1 MMLFCFL
8 AVYLFFLYVPLKQSM
23 HMFQQNRYN
32 KGRYRTWLVSY
43 IRLSWKLIVKI
54 LLTLML
60 SYSLLLLQPTS
71 MQEVLLL
78 MLVAIFAYISCKMEE
93 ERVYRKPLV
102 KTARIHRLAILLYTL
117 YGILL
122 CLLHC
127 FLSAAA
133 LILVTPFLF
142 LSAWLMV
149 LPAAWISEPLE
160 MAIRNH
166 YAADAA
172 KLLRSNSA
180 LSIVGITGSYGK
192 TSVKTILNELLS
204 DVYYTLMTPGSY
216 NNQMGITLTIRNK
229 LERLHEVFLCEMG
242 ADHVKEIHDLMQFV
256 KPQYGVVTSVGA
268 QHLATF
274 GSMGNILH
282 EKMQMIECLP
292 ADGIGF
298 VNRDNAYI
306 RTYSIQNTCRI
317 VWFGMSEDADYRC
330 CDIRYSEEGT
340 SFTVIQEGESH
351 RFHTKL
357 LGKHNVVNITCAIAV
372 AHTLGVSWEIMALA
386 VEKLPYVEHR
396 LQVRKSFCTLLDDA
410 YNSNPE
416 GARCALEVLKQ
427 MKHQRF
433 IITPGFLEL
442 GEQQEEEQYKLG
454 EEIADSV
461 DTAVLVGAVQTKSIA
476 AGLADS
482 GFPKERVHVC
492 DSFQEALAIV
502 QKQAQLQDCVLLEN
516 DLPDAFNH

>member
-32 KGRYRTWLVSY
+32 RGRYRTWLMSF
-43 IRLSWKLIVKI
+43 IRLSWKRILKI

-78 MLVAIFAYISCKMEE
+78 MLVAIYAYISCKMEE
-93 ERVYRKPLV
+93 EREYRKPLV
-102 KTARIHRLAILLYTL
+102 KTARIHRLSILLYAV

-122 CLLHC
+122 CVLHE

-133 LILVTPFLF
+133 LILMTPFLF

-149 LPAAWISEPLE
+149 LPVAWILEPLE

-172 KLLRSNSA
+172 KLLRSNNA

-256 KPQYGVVTSVGA
+256 KPQYGVVTSVGP

-274 GSMGNILH
+274 GSMENILH

-292 ADGIGF
+292 ANGIGF
-298 VNRDNAYI
+298 VNRDNPYI
-306 RTYSIQNTCRI
+306 RSYSIQNTCQI
-317 VWFGMSEDADYRC
+317 VGFGMCEDAD
-330 CDIRYSEEGT
+330 
-340 SFTVIQEGESH
+340 
-351 RFHTKL
+351 
-357 LGKHNVVNITCAIAV
+357 
-372 AHTLGVSWEIMALA
+372 
-386 VEKLPYVEHR
+386 
-396 LQVRKSFCTLLDDA
+396 RKS
-410 YNSNPE
+410 
-416 GARCALEVLKQ
+416 V
-427 MKHQRF
+427 
-433 IITPGFLEL
+433 
-442 GEQQEEEQYKLG
+442 
-454 EEIADSV
+454 V
-461 DTAVLVGAVQTKSIA
+461 
-476 AGLADS
+476 
-482 GFPKERVHVC
+482 
-492 DSFQEALAIV
+492 
-502 QKQAQLQDCVLLEN
+502 
-516 DLPDAFNH
+516 

>member
-32 KGRYRTWLVSY
+32 RGRYRTWLISY
-43 IRLSWKLIVKI
+43 IQASWKTILKI

-60 SYSLLLLQPTS
+60 SYALLLLQPTS

-78 MLVAIFAYISCKMEE
+78 MLVAIFAYISFKMEE
-93 ERVYRKPLV
+93 ERDYRKPLV
-102 KTARIHRLAILLYTL
+102 KTARIHRLTILLYAL
-117 YGILL
+117 YIVIL
-122 CLLHC
+122 CLLHL
-127 FLSAAA
+127 FLSASA
-133 LILVTPFLF
+133 LILITPFLF
-142 LSAWLMV
+142 LSAWLII
-149 LPAAWISEPLE
+149 LSAAWINEPLE
-160 MAIRNH
+160 TAIRNH
-166 YAADAA
+166 YAHEAQ
-172 KLLRSNSA
+172 KLLQDHSD

-216 NNQMGITLTIRNK
+216 NNQMGITLTVRNK
-229 LERLHEVFLCEMG
+229 LKRLHEVFLCEMG

-256 KPQYGVVTSVGA
+256 NPQYGVVTSVGA

-274 GSMGNILH
+274 GSMENILH

-292 ADGIGF
+292 HDGIGF

-317 VWFGMSEDADYRC
+317 VWFGMSEDADYCC
-330 CDIRYSEEGT
+330 CDIQYSEEGT
-340 SFTVIQEGESH
+340 SFTVIQQKAAH
-351 RFHTKL
+351 RFHTRL

-396 LQVRKSFCTLLDDA
+396 LQVRKSFCTMLDDA

-416 GARCALEVLKQ
+416 GARCALEVIKQ
-427 MKHQRF
+427 MKHKRF

-442 GEQQEEEQYKLG
+442 GEQQEEEQYTLG
-454 EEIADSV
+454 QEIADSV
-461 DTAVLVGAVQTKSIA
+461 DVALLVGTIQTKSIVK
-476 AGLADS
+476 GLLDRQ
-482 GFPKERVHVC
+482 FPKERIHVC

-502 QKQAQLQDCVLLEN
+502 QKEAEEQDCVLLEN

>member
-274 GSMGNILH
+274 GSMENILH

-306 RTYSIQNTCRI
+306 RTYSIKNTCRI

-357 LGKHNVVNITCAIAV
+357 LGKHNVGTSPVPSQLRTHLV
-372 AHTLGVSWEIMALA
+372 
-386 VEKLPYVEHR
+386 
-396 LQVRKSFCTLLDDA
+396 F
-410 YNSNPE
+410 
-416 GARCALEVLKQ
+416 
-427 MKHQRF
+427 
-433 IITPGFLEL
+433 PG
-442 GEQQEEEQYKLG
+442 K
-454 EEIADSV
+454 
-461 DTAVLVGAVQTKSIA
+461 
-476 AGLADS
+476 
-482 GFPKERVHVC
+482 
-492 DSFQEALAIV
+492 
-502 QKQAQLQDCVLLEN
+502 
-516 DLPDAFNH
+516 